1 MLGGVAF
8 VSDGSKTCG
17 MLCRALRS
25 LPRGNSHRNIHTR
38 TMQHVDIN
46 LAMRHYNHQ
55 VQVALDGTD
64 AKLRLPG
71 SNHIDHLNRD

>member
-1 MLGGVAF
+1 M
-8 VSDGSKTCG
+8 ST

-64 AKLRLPG
+64 AKHLADWSKRVTCYSFCATRLRILTP
-71 SNHIDHLNRD
+71 R